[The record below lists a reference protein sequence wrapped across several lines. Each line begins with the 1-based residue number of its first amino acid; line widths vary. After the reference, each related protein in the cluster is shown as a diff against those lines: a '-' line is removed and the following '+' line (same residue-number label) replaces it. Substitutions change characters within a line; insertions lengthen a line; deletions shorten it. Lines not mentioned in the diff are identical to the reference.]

1 MSTLGK
7 LSARFAVFLAVER
20 LAERQH
26 GSASQAAGII
36 PTIRG
41 LRVRLL
47 DGVRLAK
54 GDAKLA

>member
-7 LSARFAVFLAVER
+7 LSARFAVFLTAER

-26 GSASQAAGII
+26 GSAPQAAGII

-41 LRVRLL
+41 LRARLSNSA
-47 DGVRLAK
+47 RLVK
-54 GDAKLA
+54 GDTKFA